1 MSKKRGFFRGYRHG
15 NRSMPKL
22 LGARDTESTPSD
34 SKSMLEI
41 ALDKANTAVLY
52 DQADD
57 FDAAIRSYKE
67 AVGLLEGFFDT
78 AGTEDRTRLQKI
90 YESYTERIQTLS
102 EQIATTATESS
113 NSTISSSD
121 QSSMLHTLAEGTT
134 SWRTPKK
141 KMVFDDAASTHTTD
155 SSKTTM
161 GGFVSMLAK
170 RSQTKLH
177 QIPAAFNVDPKP
189 SKSTPIS
196 STSRPSKTWLPLS
209 GAKKKRHSSEYAKE
223 KSVTPQQQEMIPP
236 PELPVIAPVTDS
248 DDYFDLRSTGAAD
261 LLLPTSRYSFL
272 KDPVIKSTSSSPPR
286 PSASISATPVTNA
299 KHPPSTKNKNND
311 IQSAKAMEDA
321 MDNLAKVLE
330 ESSLAFT
337 IEEEE
342 QQQQDEE
349 VTVATGQEKTE
360 ARLLQHQQ
368 QDRRT
373 ATFSP
378 FWRSSPTSAGGK
390 NNKPTLTLQR
400 RSTRIRSNSN
410 ASSTSSSTAA
420 SSPPTS
426 PPSRWASFEQARAFS
441 SLALSPKDQ
450 QQQRPL
456 STFTTTSSIVNTSS
470 SLDSAP
476 FMNQP
481 PAIVSPVTIHLS
493 LMQRL
498 SRSMVEG
505 AYLTERL
512 YVPKE
517 LWYQPNIRLPALDAK
532 LAACE
537 LLIAGLER
545 LALLDD
551 VTDIPLAQ
559 KELCLLEQ
567 SLDHIRDTFARKIG
581 IMQHDDDG
589 NNQTSSNTTNN
600 NNNNSH
606 SIPSSPSS
614 STSITATKSSKSSW
628 SNKLSKSV
636 ERMKLE
642 SSRTLDHQYIQTL
655 INLLSSTQILDAW
668 HTQYSEIL
676 RCEPSED
683 HYLPLLV
690 KVEAVTETMQ
700 KIVCGFILRDFSI
713 LFNKWSKRSRQWL
726 ID

>member
-1 MSKKRGFFRGYRHG
+1 MMQHPRIRLIHPKQPWVVSYPCSQNDLRQSCIKFQLPSTSIQSHPKALPFHQPVDPQRHG
-15 NRSMPKL
+15 Y
-22 LGARDTESTPSD
+22 
-34 SKSMLEI
+34 
-41 ALDKANTAVLY
+41 LY
-52 DQADD
+52 Q
-57 FDAAIRSYKE
+57 
-67 AVGLLEGFFDT
+67 V
-78 AGTEDRTRLQKI
+78 
-90 YESYTERIQTLS
+90 YTLYQY
-102 EQIATTATESS
+102 
-113 NSTISSSD
+113 
-121 QSSMLHTLAEGTT
+121 
-134 SWRTPKK
+134 
-141 KMVFDDAASTHTTD
+141 D
-155 SSKTTM
+155 SSKR
-161 GGFVSMLAK
+161 MLII
-170 RSQTKLH
+170 TL
-177 QIPAAFNVDPKP
+177 
-189 SKSTPIS
+189 
-196 STSRPSKTWLPLS
+196 LLS
-209 GAKKKRHSSEYAKE
+209 GSKKKRHSSEYAKE

-286 PSASISATPVTNA
+286 PSASISATPATNA
-299 KHPPSTKNKNND
+299 KHSPSTKKKNND

-337 IEEEE
+337 IEEE
-342 QQQQDEE
+342 QQHQDEE
-349 VTVATGQEKTE
+349 VAVVAGQEKTE
-360 ARLLQHQQ
+360 TRLLQHQQ

-426 PPSRWASFEQARAFS
+426 PPSRWASFEQARAFT
-441 SLALSPKDQ
+441 SLTLSPKD

-517 LWYQPNIRLPALDAK
+517 LW
-532 LAACE
+532 
-537 LLIAGLER
+537 
-545 LALLDD
+545 
-551 VTDIPLAQ
+551 
-559 KELCLLEQ
+559 
-567 SLDHIRDTFARKIG
+567 
-581 IMQHDDDG
+581 
-589 NNQTSSNTTNN
+589 
-600 NNNNSH
+600 
-606 SIPSSPSS
+606 
-614 STSITATKSSKSSW
+614 
-628 SNKLSKSV
+628 
-636 ERMKLE
+636 
-642 SSRTLDHQYIQTL
+642 
-655 INLLSSTQILDAW
+655 
-668 HTQYSEIL
+668 
-676 RCEPSED
+676 
-683 HYLPLLV
+683 
-690 KVEAVTETMQ
+690 
-700 KIVCGFILRDFSI
+700 
-713 LFNKWSKRSRQWL
+713 
-726 ID
+726 

>member
-22 LGARDTESTPSD
+22 LGTRDTESTPSD
-34 SKSMLEI
+34 GKSMLEI

-78 AGTEDRTRLQKI
+78 AGSEDRSRLQKI

-121 QSSMLHTLAEGTT
+121 HSSMLHTLAEGT

-141 KMVFDDAASTHTTD
+141 KMIFDDASSTHTTD

-161 GGFVSMLAK
+161 GGFVSMFAK

-177 QIPAAFNVDPKP
+177 QIPTAFNVDPKP

-196 STSRPSKTWLPLS
+196 SSSRPSKTWLPLS
-209 GAKKKRHSSEYAKE
+209 GTKKKRHSSEYAKE
-223 KSVTPQQQEMIPP
+223 KSVTPQEMIPP

-272 KDPVIKSTSSSPPR
+272 KDPPIQSTTPQPQ
-286 PSASISATPVTNA
+286 PQPLTSISANPLTNT
-299 KHPPSTKNKNND
+299 KHSSTKKKSND
-311 IQSAKAMEDA
+311 IQSANAMEDA

-330 ESSLAFT
+330 ESSMAFT
-337 IEEEE
+337 TEEDEEEST
-342 QQQQDEE
+342 
-349 VTVATGQEKTE
+349 VTVEQEKTSS
-360 ARLLQHQQ
+360 RLLQHQQ
-368 QDRRT
+368 DRR
-373 ATFSP
+373 ATGISS
-378 FWRSSPTSAGGK
+378 FWRSSPSLAGR
-390 NNKPTLTLQR
+390 NNKPTLTLQK

-426 PPSRWASFEQARAFS
+426 PPSRWASFEQARTFS

-450 QQQRPL
+450 QQQQQRPL
-456 STFTTTSSIVNTSS
+456 STFTTASSIVNTSS
-470 SLDSAP
+470 SLESAP

-517 LWYQPNIRLPALDAK
+517 LWYQSNIRLPALDAK

-567 SLDHIRDTFARKIG
+567 SLEHIRDTFARKLG
-581 IMQHDDDG
+581 IMQQDNHDDG
-589 NNQTSSNTTNN
+589 NNNNNPTSSNTTNN
-600 NNNNSH
+600 SNNNNNTH

-614 STSITATKSSKSSW
+614 STSITATKSSLSSW

-676 RCEPSED
+676 RCEPSEE

-690 KVEAVTETMQ
+690 KVETVTETMQ

-713 LFNKWSKRSRQWL
+713 LFNKWSKRSRQCL
-726 ID
+726 VD